1 MNTRNRTA
9 ARRRLEQ
16 QQGSRPFR
24 TPADVEA
31 FFRACDELN
40 GPAEEPEWHEH
51 LAVIEKSR
59 SKGISST

>member
-9 ARRRLEQ
+9 GS
-16 QQGSRPFR
+16 QGSEDPQRSRPFR

-40 GPAEEPEWHEH
+40 GPADEPEWHEH
-51 LAVIEKSR
+51 LSIIEKSR
-59 SKGISST
+59 RRGISST